1 MSFTSFLPKS
11 LPFISF
17 SHLIAIARTSKNM
30 LNKSIESGRFCLA
43 PDLRGNVYTLS
54 SVKCQVITALELVKI
69 LRITNYRILI
79 AAKKMSKICSPS
91 CK

>member
-1 MSFTSFLPKS
+1 MAKTAETL
-11 LPFISF
+11 
-17 SHLIAIARTSKNM
+17 
-30 LNKSIESGRFCLA
+30 LNKTGKSVHSCLA